1 MKSYLLKV
9 ICGRVSIKVNKEG
22 DCMKQKLT
30 RSRTDSKLAGV
41 CGGLAKYL
49 NIDVTIIRA
58 LWVISAFF
66 GGPSIGVYILC
77 AIIIPKEKVAQSGD
91 NRYDYKSDEKSE
103 PTYGYEEKTED
114 EADYDDH
121 YYEREYESGS
131 SHEDYDSSYN
141 NEEDD
146 EHRHEINK
154 GYLGIG
160 LVALG
165 GYLAFTAMFPNF
177 SFRFFWPVLLIGLGV
192 LLLGRNNDNKEND

>member
-1 MKSYLLKV
+1 MKSCLLKV
-9 ICGRVSIKVNKEG
+9 TCGRVSIKVNKEG
-22 DCMKQKLT
+22 DCMNGKLR

-41 CGGLAKYL
+41 CGGLAKYF

-66 GGPSIGVYILC
+66 GGPSIGIYILC
-77 AIIIPKEKVAQSGD
+77 AIIIPKETVAQSGYD
-91 NRYDYKSDEKSE
+91 KTHDYKSDKKSE
-103 PTYGYEEKTED
+103 PTYGYEDKSED
-114 EADYDDH
+114 ESDYDDH
-121 YYEREYESGS
+121 YYEREYESN
-131 SHEDYDSSYN
+131 YN
-141 NEEDD
+141 NEED
-146 EHRHEINK
+146 EEGRHEINK

-177 SFRFFWPVLLIGLGV
+177 SFKFFWPVLLIGLGV